1 MADFYFM
8 NTKINWTS
16 SSIKLFLHLPLNVFV
31 FITRVSVTVSLL
43 LNNHSRTYSTVC
55 EVNYIRLVYFQT
67 EENEVMLHE

>member
-43 LNNHSRTYSTVC
+43 LNNHNRTYSTVC